1 MDVSSIAGLI
11 LAIMGLVILMYF
23 EHLSPGVFIA
33 PSAFAIIFGGTIGA
47 TMLNHSAE
55 QLKKVGVMTKLAFTE
70 VKFEATEL
78 IEVIV
83 SLAEKARREGVISLE
98 EDIEQLAD
106 PFLKNGLQLVVDG
119 TAPEV
124 TKSIMETQLSIIDT
138 RHTELLGVWTTAGGY
153 APTMGIIG
161 TVMGVIHVLHTAGEA
176 AAGGGAVNIGELA
189 GGIAL
194 AFLATF
200 FGIFSANV
208 IFLPIGGKLK
218 VKHEAEMMYRQMT
231 IDGILAIEHG
241 ENPAIVKIRLLAYL
255 PPDEA
260 KKIEK
265 KTDKEG

>member
-1 MDVSSIAGLI
+1 VDISSIAGLAIALVSLLIMMHMEGLHI
-11 LAIMGLVILMYF
+11 LEVLW
-23 EHLSPGVFIA
+23 A
-33 PSAFAIIFGGTIGA
+33 PSAFVIIFGGTIGA
-47 TMLNHSAE
+47 TLLNHKTE
-55 QLKKVGVMTKLAFTE
+55 E
-70 VKFEATEL
+70 VKKFGAMLSIAFKEIKFEPTEL

-106 PFLKNGLQLVVDG
+106 TFLKNGLQLVVDG

-124 TKSIMETQLSIIDT
+124 TKSIMETQLNIIEE
-138 RHTELLGVWTTAGGY
+138 RHNHYMAIWTTAGGY

-161 TVMGVIHVLHTAGEA
+161 TVMGTVHVLGGIEESGGDVGKLA
-176 AAGGGAVNIGELA
+176 A
-189 GGIAL
+189 GIAL

-208 IFLPIGGKLK
+208 FFLPIGGKLK
-218 VKHEAEMMYRQMT
+218 AKHEAEMLYRQMT

-255 PPDEA
+255 PPEEA

-265 KTDKEG
+265 KVDKEG

>member
-1 MDVSSIAGLI
+1 MDISSVAGL
-11 LAIMGLVILMYF
+11 AIAIIGLVIMMKMEGLHIMHVLY
-23 EHLSPGVFIA
+23 A
-33 PSAFAIIFGGTIGA
+33 PSAWAIIFGGTIGA
-47 TMLNHSAE
+47 TLLNHKTE
-55 QLKKVGVMTKLAFTE
+55 EVKKAWTMVKIAFTDIR
-70 VKFEATEL
+70 FEPTEL
-78 IEVIV
+78 IEVVV

-106 PFLKNGLQLVVDG
+106 AFLKNGLQLVVDG

-124 TKSIMETQLSIIDT
+124 TKSIMETQLEIIDD
-138 RHTELLGVWTTAGGY
+138 RHNHMGAIWTTAGGY

-161 TVMGVIHVLHTAGEA
+161 TVMGTVHVL
-176 AAGGGAVNIGELA
+176 GGIEESGGDVGKLA
-189 GGIAL
+189 SGIAL

-208 IFLPIGGKLK
+208 FFLPIGGKLK
-218 VKHEAEMMYRQMT
+218 SKHESEMLYRRMT

-260 KKIEK
+260 KKLEK
-265 KTDKEG
+265 KVEKEG